1 MTDTNKNLLQDIMTQ
16 EEITTI
22 SRNPHELVLANNI
35 FASEISVIAFTL
47 RDIVKQLDK
56 CAQQHTP
63 LACLVF
69 THALQ
74 KRLHNIHI
82 DKQKYRDTIRSA
94 MKQEEKSARKS
105 NTN

>member
-1 MTDTNKNLLQDIMTQ
+1 MINANKDLLQDIMTH
-16 EEITTI
+16 EEIDTI
-22 SRNPHELVLANNI
+22 SRNPHELVLANHI

-47 RDIVKQLDK
+47 RDIAKQLDK

-63 LACLVF
+63 LACLGF

-82 DKQKYRDTIRSA
+82 DEQKYKDIIRSA
-94 MKQEEKSARKS
+94 MKQEEKSA
-105 NTN
+105 